1 MKIIETKQKHILKRA
16 LDVYQ
21 KQHEAISK
29 NIKNVN
35 KQDYK
40 RINTDFSN
48 ELTTATADLVYS
60 QKGLKTSHDRHIDEG
75 PPWQSKLPL
84 KGSDGV
90 EVDLPLEMA
99 EMAENQIRYEFATRM
114 LNRLYRGL
122 STSITG
128 RV

>member
-1 MKIIETKQKHILKRA
+1 MKIINSKQNLILKRA

-21 KQHEAISK
+21 KQHEAIAK

-35 KQDYK
+35 KPDYK
-40 RINTDFSN
+40 RINTDFSKD
-48 ELTTATADLVYS
+48 LTTASSELLYEN
-60 QKGLKTSHDRHIDEG
+60 KHLKTTHERHLDEG
-75 PPWQSKLPL
+75 PPWVSNLPNQ
-84 KGSDGV
+84 GEDGI

-99 EMAENQIRYEFATRM
+99 AMSENQIKYEFTTRM

-122 STSITG
+122 SSSITG

>member
-1 MKIIETKQKHILKRA
+1 MKIINSKQNLILKRA

-21 KQHEAISK
+21 KQHEAIAK

-35 KQDYK
+35 KSDYK
-40 RINTDFSN
+40 RINTDFSKD
-48 ELTTATADLVYS
+48 LTTASSELLYENK
-60 QKGLKTSHDRHIDEG
+60 QLKTTHDRHLDEG
-75 PPWQSKLPL
+75 PPWVSNLPNRRE
-84 KGSDGV
+84 DGI

-99 EMAENQIRYEFATRM
+99 AMSENQIKYEFTTRM

-122 STSITG
+122 SSSITG